1 MGLFEDT
8 LLTLKSAA
16 NVAVEKTEK
25 IIDVSKLKINLTEQN
40 SKLSKCFEE
49 LGRLT
54 YSASKN
60 SNSSE
65 EEKDKVIEKID
76 DIYSQIK
83 EISDQIALSK
93 NQVRCK
99 KCGYDNDNEMTYCG
113 RCGSLLKEEEKSI

>member
-25 IIDVSKLKINLTEQN
+25 IIDVSKLKISLTEQN
-40 SKLSKCFEE
+40 NKLSRCFEE

-54 YSASKN
+54 YSTSKN
-60 SNSSE
+60 PNAND
-65 EEKDKVIEKID
+65 EEKNSIIEKID
-76 DIYSQIK
+76 NIYTQIK

-93 NQVRCK
+93 DQTRCK
-99 KCGYDNDNEMTYCG
+99 A
-113 RCGSLLKEEEKSI
+113 SIK

>member
-25 IIDVSKLKINLTEQN
+25 IIDGSKLKISLTEQN
-40 SKLSKCFEE
+40 NKLSKCFEE

-54 YSASKN
+54 YNASRN
-60 SNSSE
+60 DNASD
-65 EEKDKVIEKID
+65 EEKDSIMGKID
-76 DIYSQIK
+76 DIYGEIK

-93 NQVRCK
+93 NQIRCE
-99 KCGYDNDNEMTYCG
+99 KCGYDNDSEMLYCG
-113 RCGSLLKEEEKSI
+113 RCGSLLKDEPDSI

>member
-54 YSASKN
+54 YSASKKYN
-60 SNSSE
+60 
-65 EEKDKVIEKID
+65 
-76 DIYSQIK
+76 
-83 EISDQIALSK
+83 
-93 NQVRCK
+93 
-99 KCGYDNDNEMTYCG
+99 
-113 RCGSLLKEEEKSI
+113 